1 MAHSSGNRYKNWM
14 VTCFDLEAFA
24 VPDED
29 PNFKYMVYQVETAPE
44 TGALHIQ
51 GYIELKRQTDF
62 TTVKAMFPCEVHLE
76 KRQGSRAQAIAY
88 CRKAETR
95 YADPIEFGINNVGD
109 QGARADLEVARQVIL
124 TKNTW
129 PEVIN
134 DPGIA
139 YVVARNLNWARE
151 VFNNRPQ
158 VLPPPQI
165 ILRKWQ
171 KDVIE
176 LLDGEPKERR
186 IIWIWSALS
195 GTGKTTFA
203 NYCSAKYDVLPGAD
217 WTNTIYLYNCQRI
230 VWFDRTRGESTN
242 DRSIEQFYVDMER
255 WSNHSIQSST
265 KYVPCKKYVRT
276 HVVVTANTRP
286 DEQRLPDRFL
296 VVEAKMPED
305 ESEDDVEMA
314 EEMSI
319 DISENEKMED

>member
-1 MAHSSGNRYKNWM
+1 M

-76 KRQGSRAQAIAY
+76 KRRGSRAQAIAY

-109 QGARADLEVARQVIL
+109 QGARADLETARQVIL

-129 PEVIN
+129 PEVVN

-158 VLPPPQI
+158 VLPTPQI
-165 ILRKWQ
+165 TLRKWQ
-171 KDVIE
+171 K
-176 LLDGEPKERR
+176 
-186 IIWIWSALS
+186 A
-195 GTGKTTFA
+195 
-203 NYCSAKYDVLPGAD
+203 
-217 WTNTIYLYNCQRI
+217 
-230 VWFDRTRGESTN
+230 
-242 DRSIEQFYVDMER
+242 
-255 WSNHSIQSST
+255 
-265 KYVPCKKYVRT
+265 
-276 HVVVTANTRP
+276 
-286 DEQRLPDRFL
+286 
-296 VVEAKMPED
+296 
-305 ESEDDVEMA
+305 
-314 EEMSI
+314 
-319 DISENEKMED
+319 